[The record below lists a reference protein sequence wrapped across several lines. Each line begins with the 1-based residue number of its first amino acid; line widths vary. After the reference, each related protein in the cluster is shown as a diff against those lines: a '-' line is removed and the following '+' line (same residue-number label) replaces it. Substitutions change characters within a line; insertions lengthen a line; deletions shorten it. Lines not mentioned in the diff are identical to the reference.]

1 MNRPPF
7 AEPPPALSPAPVPLQ
22 GAAAMVP
29 AGAPFPPAPGPSGPL
44 GAPSPGPSGPLGAPA
59 ERPGFGAGVGA
70 LFSGFGFVITNPA
83 VWPFALVPVV
93 VLVVVASGVSVGGY
107 ELISR
112 PLVAAVH
119 HWSSLPQGAVTGVAK
134 VLAGA
139 VAILVG
145 LLVGA
150 ALAQPLSGPAL
161 ERIVRRVETK
171 LGMPTWPETSLAVEI
186 GRSIEGLLVTA
197 TLALPI
203 FAFLFL
209 IDLLFPPAVIVTTPI
224 KVAVTALTCAWDLCD
239 YPLSIH
245 GVGIRARVALLRR
258 HIGAV
263 FGFGLGIAL
272 LSLLPCA
279 LLLALPAGVAGA
291 TRLIARIEAW
301 ERANPA

>member
-1 MNRPPF
+1 M
-7 AEPPPALSPAPVPLQ
+7 
-22 GAAAMVP
+22 
-29 AGAPFPPAPGPSGPL
+29 
-44 GAPSPGPSGPLGAPA
+44 
-59 ERPGFGAGVGA
+59 
-70 LFSGFGFVITNPA
+70 
-83 VWPFALVPVV
+83 WPFALVPVV

-107 ELISR
+107 EILSR
-112 PLVAAVH
+112 PLVAAVR
-119 HWSSLPQGAVTGVAK
+119 HWSSLPQGAVVGVAK

-139 VAILVG
+139 IARSSSACSLEPPSHSPSPARPWSASC
-145 LLVGA
+145 A
-150 ALAQPLSGPAL
+150 ASKRSSECPHGP
-161 ERIVRRVETK
+161 RRAS
-171 LGMPTWPETSLAVEI
+171 PSRSAAPSRASSSLP
-186 GRSIEGLLVTA
+186 

-209 IDLLFPPAVIVTTPI
+209 IDLLFPPAVIVTTRI

-301 ERANPA
+301 ERANRA